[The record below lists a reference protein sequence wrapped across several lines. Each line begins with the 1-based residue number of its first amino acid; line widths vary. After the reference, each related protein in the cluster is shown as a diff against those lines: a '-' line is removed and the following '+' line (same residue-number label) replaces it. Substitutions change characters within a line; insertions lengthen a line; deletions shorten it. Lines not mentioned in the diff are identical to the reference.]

1 MDKEMKIR
9 EKPYNVCFM
18 GASLETG
25 NMGVSALAAS
35 LINIIYRI
43 RPNADISFLIGNRM
57 PKVRGFNIGGKKIS
71 IKIVNYRLSPKAKIK
86 EHLFFIFL
94 IALLQYILPKCM
106 VKEKIVKSAPWLKSL
121 RQADFVGNI
130 HGGDSFSDIYG
141 LRRFILGIMPDII
154 ALLMKKKLIMLPQTY
169 GPYNHSIAKSIARFI
184 LKRSTCILSRDREGL
199 ITVEKVLKEI
209 DSKKLKFCPDVAF
222 TLESVKP
229 NEPVIKPPSNNDIE
243 VPLIGINV
251 NGLMYNGGYTR
262 DNMFGLKFNYKSF
275 VNKIVAHLLEKTSA
289 HILLVP
295 HTFGPSGNINSDPDA
310 SKEVLDSFADLYK
323 NRVHLVMQE
332 YDQSEIKGI
341 IKLCDFFIGSRM
353 HACIAALSQAIP
365 TIGVAYSRKFKGVFD
380 SIGSGDTVL
389 DARSLDEETV
399 ISKIMDCYKKRN
411 EIRNDVKEKIAAAQ
425 ERIMAVFGDMFKV
438 SQS

>member
-1 MDKEMKIR
+1 
-9 EKPYNVCFM
+9 
-18 GASLETG
+18 
-25 NMGVSALAAS
+25 
-35 LINIIYRI
+35 
-43 RPNADISFLIGNRM
+43 
-57 PKVRGFNIGGKKIS
+57 
-71 IKIVNYRLSPKAKIK
+71 
-86 EHLFFIFL
+86 
-94 IALLQYILPKCM
+94 
-106 VKEKIVKSAPWLKSL
+106 
-121 RQADFVGNI
+121 VGNI

-141 LRRFILGIMPDII
+141 LKRFILGIMPDII
-154 ALLMKKKLIMLPQTY
+154 ALLMNKKLVLLPQTY

-199 ITVEKVLKEI
+199 IIVEKVVKEI
-209 DSKKLKFCPDVAF
+209 DSNELKLCPDVAF

-229 NEPVIKPPSNNDIE
+229 NKLEIKPPINNDLE
-243 VPLIGINV
+243 VSLIGINV

-275 VNKIVAHLLEKTSA
+275 VNKIVAHLLEKTGA

-389 DARSLDEETV
+389 DARLLDEETV
-399 ISKIMDCYKKRN
+399 ITKVMDCYKKRS
-411 EIRNDVKEKIAAAQ
+411 EIRTHVKEKIAAAQ
-425 ERIMAVFGDMFKV
+425 KRIMAVFGDMFKV